1 MMPRRRSLL
10 VAVAVVVA
18 ANKQEKDVAPQK
30 HGEVIA
36 AYVRERALH
45 GREAAKCDWEPT
57 PLVGPCPGVFD
68 KPPPLGEIS
77 EAKTAE
83 ACEAAC
89 CRSAKCVSWQFRNV
103 CEHGGDTRV
112 GFEGDGPGAWCEK
125 DPPKRWKGQKVSKET
140 QGAVAQLQGMV
151 DHAETRE
158 GLGACADATWN
169 PDELQG
175 QCFGLGAPQKNV
187 ASAAACRDRCCSLS
201 HCAAWQWRDDKGCFA
216 GALSHCAPL
225 DIRGPFTGRRK
236 RLPGRTYW
244 PPALG

>member
-1 MMPRRRSLL
+1 M
-10 VAVAVVVA
+10 
-18 ANKQEKDVAPQK
+18 
-30 HGEVIA
+30 
-36 AYVRERALH
+36 
-45 GREAAKCDWEPT
+45 
-57 PLVGPCPGVFD
+57 
-68 KPPPLGEIS
+68 
-77 EAKTAE
+77 
-83 ACEAAC
+83 
-89 CRSAKCVSWQFRNV
+89 
-103 CEHGGDTRV
+103 

-140 QGAVAQLQGMV
+140 QGAVAQLRGMV

-175 QCFGLGAPQKNV
+175 QCFVGSAAWIFRGSAATPRPGTRIFRGSAATPRPGTRIFRGGDAFRFSQGLGAPQKNV